1 MILPSRPGCLDLS
14 MRIGL
19 IAPPWTPIP
28 PVLYGGIELVVDQL
42 ARGLQNAGHEVLL
55 YTTGDSTCPV
65 PRQWVLPH
73 AEGQRIGM
81 AVPELR
87 HVIHAYEAVREC
99 DVVHDHTVMGPF
111 HSEHYPG
118 LPVATTIHGPFNEEL
133 TDLYRVT
140 ADRVPL
146 IAISHAQHRAAPQ
159 IPVARVIHHG
169 VEASQ
174 FPMGPGTGDAEG
186 PYVLFLGRMAD
197 DKGCHRAIQVARA
210 AGLRILMAAKMR
222 EAWEREYFTEKVEPL
237 LGPDAVYLGEVS
249 HERKLELLAGASAL
263 LFPIRWNE
271 PFGMVMIEAM
281 ACGTPVLAFPE
292 GAAPEVVTDGVT
304 GFLCDDEDA
313 MVEALGRLDQLERT
327 NCRLSVEGYF
337 STHRMV
343 AEHVELFE
351 SMLA

>member
-1 MILPSRPGCLDLS
+1 

-28 PVLYGGIELVVDQL
+28 PTLYGGIELVVDQL
-42 ARGLQNAGHEVLL
+42 ARGLQDAGHDVLL
-55 YTTGDSTCPV
+55 YATGDSTCPV

-81 AVPELR
+81 AVPEIR
-87 HVIHAYEAVREC
+87 HVIHAYEAVSEC
-99 DVVHDHTVMGPF
+99 DVVHDHSMIGPF
-111 HSEHYPG
+111 HAEHYPD

-133 TDLYRVT
+133 TDLYG
-140 ADRVPL
+140 AMAERVPI
-146 IAISHAQHRAAPQ
+146 IAISHAQRRDAPE
-159 IPVARVIHHG
+159 IPIARVIHHG
-169 VEASQ
+169 IEASQ
-174 FPMGPGTGDAEG
+174 FPVGDGAGDEDG
-186 PYVLFLGRMAD
+186 PYVVFLGRMAD
-197 DKGCHRAIQVARA
+197 DKGAHRAIQVARA
-210 AGLRILMAAKMR
+210 AGIRVLMAAKMR
-222 EAWEREYFTEKVEPL
+222 EPLEMQYFADKVEPL

-292 GAAPEVVTDGVT
+292 GAAPEVVDHGRT

-313 MVEALGRLDQLERT
+313 MVEAIGRLGELKRAD
-327 NCRLSVEGYF
+327 CRMAVEGYF
-337 STHRMV
+337 STTRMV

-351 SMLA
+351 SMAG